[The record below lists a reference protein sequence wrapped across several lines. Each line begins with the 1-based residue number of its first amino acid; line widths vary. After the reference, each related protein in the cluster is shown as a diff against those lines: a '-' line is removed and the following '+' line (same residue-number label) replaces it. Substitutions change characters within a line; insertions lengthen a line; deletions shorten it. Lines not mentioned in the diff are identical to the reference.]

1 MATKGMKKML
11 VELTREPHV
20 GENLVGVVHS
30 DTVAEQLLKAT
41 EIVKLEKVFATDVD
55 DIYLVETQNS
65 FYVAHLEQQ

>member
-1 MATKGMKKML
+1 MATKEMKKML

-41 EIVKLEKVFATDVD
+41 EIVNLEKVFATDVD

-65 FYVAHLEQQ
+65 LYVAHLKQ

>member
-1 MATKGMKKML
+1 MATKEMKKML

-20 GENLVGVVHS
+20 GENLIGVVHS

-65 FYVAHLEQQ
+65 FYVAHLKLQ